1 MTLRRSS
8 ALVLA
13 AALAVAASVTV
24 DAQRGGQRFRRVPAL
39 PFPAAPVVLDTLEG
53 QMRIVPMV
61 SGLENPW
68 SIAFLPGG
76 EMLVTEKPGRLRLV
90 RNGQLVPEPIAGAPD
105 VVARGQGGL
114 LEVAL
119 HPQFAT
125 NQLIYLTYSKGGER
139 GNTTALARGRLNG
152 MVIEGLQDIFVADAW
167 SERSGVHFG
176 SKIAFGPDGKLY
188 MTVGE
193 RGEGQPA
200 QDLTVHKGK
209 VLRLNDDGT
218 VPADNPF
225 AGRTDARAE
234 IYSYG
239 HRNMQGLAFHPVTGE
254 LWLTEHGPQGGDE
267 LNVIRPGRNYGWPV
281 ATYGREYS
289 GVIITQQPYVE
300 GMEPPVLA
308 LVPSLGLSGLV
319 IYQGDAFPGW
329 KGNFFLGGLSGLQIQ
344 RVGFTSEFL
353 LIGMEEIAREIR
365 QRIRDL
371 REGPDGLLYVA
382 TDGSAGGI
390 LRIEPVAARRPVG
403 PS

>member
-1 MTLRRSS
+1 
-8 ALVLA
+8 
-13 AALAVAASVTV
+13 
-24 DAQRGGQRFRRVPAL
+24 
-39 PFPAAPVVLDTLEG
+39 
-53 QMRIVPMV
+53 
-61 SGLENPW
+61 
-68 SIAFLPGG
+68 
-76 EMLVTEKPGRLRLV
+76 
-90 RNGQLVPEPIAGAPD
+90 
-105 VVARGQGGL
+105 
-114 LEVAL
+114 
-119 HPQFAT
+119 
-125 NQLIYLTYSKGGER
+125 
-139 GNTTALARGRLNG
+139 
-152 MVIEGLQDIFVADAW
+152 
-167 SERSGVHFG
+167 
-176 SKIAFGPDGKLY
+176 

-267 LNVIRPGRNYGWPV
+267 LNVIKPGRNYGWPV

-329 KGNFFLGGLSGLQIQ
+329 EGNFFLGGLSGLQIQ
-344 RVGFTSEFL
+344 RVGFNSEFL
-353 LIGMEEIAREIR
+353 LVGMEEIAREIR

-382 TDGSAGGI
+382 TDGSVGGI
-390 LRIEPVAARRPVG
+390 LRIEPVAATR
-403 PS
+403 